1 MLRPLPRHEQR
12 EMVGDATHGGDFELG
27 AAVREVAD
35 HAIEPGAA
43 AVVDD
48 GRHDHGVAPR
58 RDALFEPKIQR
69 CVPAG
74 YLAPL
79 CLPSLENAAMQS
91 RQLSRIR
98 HADVNAYSRPARSR
112 PPT

>member
-91 RQLSRIR
+91 RLLSWFWF
-98 HADVNAYSRPARSR
+98 VVVFVFSWPA
-112 PPT
+112 